1 MSQQSEPAAH
11 IISVPKGGGA
21 LSGIGETFH
30 PNLFSGIGNV
40 SLPIA
45 TSPGRSGEY
54 RKCKRPFPP
63 PVCLCP
69 PAARQAAPR
78 SRPAAGS
85 RRIALPRCQA
95 RTSRQPGDGPPAP
108 LGLLLGLP
116 GRMVARGR
124 PLQRDCG

>member
-1 MSQQSEPAAH
+1 MQPADLPRL
-11 IISVPKGGGA
+11 SVTELAA
-21 LSGIGETFH
+21 LLQRRE
-30 PNLFSGIGNV
+30 V
-40 SLPIA
+40 SLVAVTEAYLARI
-45 TSPGRSGEY
+45 EY
-54 RKCKRPFPP
+54 RKCKRPFPL

-124 PLQRDCG
+124 PRQRD